1 MKKEWTEEERKAFG
15 EKMKAAREKA
25 VELPEQPDLIAED
38 QDLDVLKAQMKEV
51 METNALLKAA
61 LLGGTAQAPQGPSVS
76 QGGKLV
82 GEVEKYLVDPALY
95 PDPLERLRKEARLA
109 PLAFDYNYELT
120 YKVEVSSYQTQA
132 GIYMK
137 EPKFTVGLRRIILDD
152 QGNQT
157 NRGYHIQNFVF
168 HEDPQTAM
176 ILARENG
183 IEIDQSDERVFLN
196 EMRYLRVKDWLF
208 NCFWPKK
215 ENPADSGLK
224 EEVIG
229 GQLVQVYTRSSI
241 DSTGVD
247 FDQINSK
254 LRT

>member
-1 MKKEWTEEERKAFG
+1 MAKKEWTDEERKAFG
-15 EKMKAAREKA
+15 EKMKAARKT
-25 VELPEQPDLIAED
+25 VELPKEQPDLIAED
-38 QDLDVLKAQMKEV
+38 QDLDELKAQMKEV

-61 LLGGTAQAPQGPSVS
+61 LLGNQAPQGPTVG
-76 QGGKLV
+76 QGGRLV

-95 PDPLERLRKEARLA
+95 PDPLERLRKEPRLA
-109 PLAFDYNYELT
+109 PLAFDYNYDML

-132 GIYMK
+132 GVYMK
-137 EPKFTVGLRRIILDD
+137 EPKFTVTLRRIILDD

-157 NRGYHIQNFVF
+157 DRGYHVQNFVF

-215 ENPADSGLK
+215 EAPSDSGLK

-247 FDQINSK
+247 FDKINTK